1 MAEQLNL
8 FGEED
13 IETPR
18 PRARLG
24 GSNSSI
30 VYHDYESFVAKFRDN
45 PKTTDDCFTPKD
57 VYEAVVE
64 YVGTIVDLSDKQ
76 ILRPFFPGG
85 DYENAVYPWNGIVID
100 NPPFSMFTKICA
112 FYARHKIPFFLFGPG
127 MTITSCC
134 KYGCTAVVV
143 NNNIVC
149 ENGAV
154 VRVDFASNLFGDIMA
169 ITAPRLRQMLAA
181 CPSQNVKKAM
191 PIFAYP
197 PEVVRV
203 SDLHV
208 ICNGDVEYVLHRN
221 ECEITK
227 KLDLKDGMFGD
238 FFLVSTEKGEAKEA
252 ARQRAQEAASQR
264 AQEAARHATHVEL
277 SRRERRI
284 VERLN
289 GNSHYFSNHEL

>member
-13 IETPR
+13 IEVPR
-18 PRARLG
+18 PRAGLG

-30 VYHDYESFVAKFRDN
+30 VFHDYESFIAKFRDN

-64 YVGTIVDLSDKQ
+64 WLGSVYDMSDKV

-85 DYENAVYPWNGIVID
+85 DYENSDYPENGVVID

-112 FYARHKIPFFLFGPG
+112 FYAAHKIPFFLFGPG

-134 KYGCTAVVV
+134 KYGCTAVMVD
-143 NNNIVC
+143 NNIVWD
-149 ENGAV
+149 NGAV

-169 ITAPRLRQMLAA
+169 MTAPKLRQMLAA
-181 CPSQNVKKAM
+181 CPSQNVKKSL
-191 PIFAYP
+191 PSFAYP

-203 SDLHV
+203 SDFHV
-208 ICNGDVEYVLHRN
+208 ICNGDVEYVLHRS
-221 ECEITK
+221 ECAITK
-227 KLDLKDGMFGD
+227 KLDRKDGMFGD
-238 FFLVSTEKGEAKEA
+238 FFLASTEKGEAKEA
-252 ARQRAQEAASQR
+252 ARLR
-264 AQEAARHATHVEL
+264 AQEAARLRVQEAARNAVPVEL
-277 SRRERRI
+277 SPRERRI
-284 VERLN
+284 IERLN
-289 GNSHYFSNHEL
+289 GHGTD